1 MRKTISCVMVVLNEE
16 SIVRQALESVQW
28 MDQVIVVD
36 AHSQDKTVAI
46 CTEYASQVLFRKWT
60 GMPDQKN
67 YAIQQASCDWVLL
80 LDADECVTPQLKI
93 ELEEVLNACDV
104 TCSGYFI
111 PRKNYYYG
119 KWLQGGGCYP
129 DYQLR
134 FFRKGSGSYGLVEIH
149 PRFNIDGKVGY
160 FHSPMEHF
168 TYPTVSKHF
177 QKQNA
182 FTTRAARE
190 RQKTKSRVLSIDLW
204 GRPIFTFLK
213 YFFVRKGWKD
223 GIRGLIASGFA
234 SLYTFG
240 KYAKLFERT
249 LLSGKHKDAPCR

>member
-1 MRKTISCVMVVLNEE
+1 MRRTISCVMVVLNEE
-16 SIVRQALESVQW
+16 HNIRKALESVQW
-28 MDQVIVVD
+28 VDQIIVID
-36 AHSQDKTVAI
+36 AYSQDRTVAI
-46 CTEYASQVLFRKWT
+46 CQEYTSQVLFRKWT

-67 YAIQQASCDWVLL
+67 YAIQQASCDWILL
-80 LDADECVTPQLKI
+80 LDADECVTPQMKV
-93 ELEEVLNACDV
+93 ELEEVLNASDSSCM
-104 TCSGYFI
+104 GYFI
-111 PRKNYYYG
+111 PRKNFYYG

-134 FFRKGSGSYGLVEIH
+134 FFRNGAGAYGKVEVH
-149 PRFNIDGKVGY
+149 PRFDIDGEIGY

-182 FTTRAARE
+182 FTSRAARE
-190 RQKTKSRVLSIDLW
+190 RQKTKSNVLMNDLL

-213 YFFVRKGWKD
+213 YFFVRKGLRD
-223 GIRGLIASGFA
+223 GIHGLIASGFS

-240 KYAKLFERT
+240 KYAKLFELQR
-249 LLSGKHKDAPCR
+249 LSRKV

>member
-28 MDQVIVVD
+28 MDQIIVVD
-36 AHSQDKTVAI
+36 AYSHDTTVAI
-46 CTEYASQVLFRKWT
+46 CTEYASQVLSRKWT

-80 LDADECVTPQLKI
+80 LDADECVTPQLKR
-93 ELEEVLNACDV
+93 ELEDVLNDCDLDD
-104 TCSGYFI
+104 SGYFI

-134 FFRKGSGSYGLVEIH
+134 FFRKGFGSYGLVEVH
-149 PRFNIDGKVGY
+149 PRFNIDGKVEY

-177 QKQNA
+177 QKQNG

-190 RQKTKSRVLSIDLW
+190 RQKTKSRVFTIDLW

-213 YFFVRKGWKD
+213 YYVVRKGWKD
-223 GIRGLIASGFA
+223 GIQGLIASVFA

-240 KYAKLFERT
+240 KYAKLFEST
-249 LLSGKHKDAPCR
+249 CLSSKHKDTPCR